1 MSKIHA
7 GAALASRPD
16 RSAKRLLVLAIVA
29 GLVWAATGGIARA
42 DDDDDEP
49 DKATEPTTT
58 TVAGDQQATTTTQN
72 EQQQQQAQQQP
83 QQDQQQQA
91 AEAVNACTLTVPD
104 LPLTARGLATP
115 WVLGGCQEDNPDQGA
130 FVEATILD
138 PATGAMTIYR
148 PLVVDQRGPALEPT
162 VPRLPANAVVS
173 INIGFQ
179 GDQLT
184 LLNQVGIQEGRCVNG
199 LPGDIFGQVAFCN
212 NFNGDG
218 TGFFEVADRMI
229 ADGTIKP
236 PVPEVAADGRPCPTV
251 WTYDLT
257 DQDPVDNTTTS
268 YLVDGRSRTAQNIP
282 ANVQNVVFGQVITNG
297 SDAALLANRIDP
309 ALPLAADPA
318 KTCQSASQFRT
329 TDITAGMDSTRK
341 DTTLALQSLQA
352 PVAAVQADAP
362 TQGLL
367 SIGGPFVTTN
377 GQPNLSKLNL
387 YRQNVNQPVA
397 ATLEPGIEA
406 DATDEKFCRGLIG
419 GNGLQKVAGLDKRFL
434 SGKASPDQAAAND
447 LFNFMMF
454 RFVDNSFGPN
464 ALDCERKLGV
474 RIADFLVLNTDADGV
489 VINAQVDLDGLR
501 AASAKANAGQLPVQ
515 PLTLAYVPRGQA
527 GQPPP
532 DPPPD
537 PPPTTQ
543 PAPVLVRQ
551 PRQDR
556 PAGAQLAA
564 FRPAGATLAQAG
576 QADAYVRQAPV
587 AGAQAAT
594 EPEAAQ
600 GALPFTGNGD
610 PTILVL
616 LGSALLSA
624 GALLVMAARRRDRLR
639 HGRRST

>member
-42 DDDDDEP
+42 DDDDEP
-49 DKATEPTTT
+49 DKATEQTTP
-58 TVAGDQQATTTTQN
+58 TVAGDQQATTTQN
-72 EQQQQQAQQQP
+72 DQQQ

-162 VPRLPANAVVS
+162 VPRLPATAVVS

-229 ADGTIKP
+229 ADGTIEP

-251 WTYDLT
+251 WTYDIT

-268 YLVDGRSRTAQNIP
+268 YLVDGRGRTAQNIP

-318 KTCQSASQFRT
+318 KTCQSSSQFRA

-352 PVAAVQADAP
+352 PVAAVQPDAP

-434 SGKASPDQAAAND
+434 SGKASPDPAAAND

-474 RIADFLVLNTDADGV
+474 RIADFLVLNADADGV

-527 GQPPP
+527 APPP
-532 DPPPD
+532 AD

-551 PRQDR
+551 SNRDR

-564 FRPAGATLAQAG
+564 YRPSAAPAQVATGAQP
-576 QADAYVRQAPV
+576 APV
-587 AGAQAAT
+587 AAAAAGQPGAG
-594 EPEAAQ
+594 Q

-616 LGSALLSA
+616 VGSALLSA
-624 GALLVMAARRRDRLR
+624 GALLVMLNRRRY
-639 HGRRST
+639 GRGG